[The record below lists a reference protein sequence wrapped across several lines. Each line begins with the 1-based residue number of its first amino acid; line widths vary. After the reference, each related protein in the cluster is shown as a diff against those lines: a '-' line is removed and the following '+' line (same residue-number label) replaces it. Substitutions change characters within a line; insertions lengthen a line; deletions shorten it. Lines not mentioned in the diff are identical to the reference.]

1 MFSLSG
7 KTAIVTG
14 AAHGIGRA
22 IAEVFAE
29 AGGRVVLVDL
39 DEETGRT
46 TAEAIRKAGHEA
58 SFERADVSSVDHVRD
73 VVQKARTMAGRIDV
87 LCNNA
92 AYIGKFHGLAD
103 AGADEW
109 ERCWRVSL
117 MGSAN
122 FAREVLPLMVAQGG
136 GSIINV
142 SSVQGLVGARD
153 SAPYSTV
160 KTGLIGM
167 TRSIAYDY
175 GKHGV
180 RCNAI
185 CPGAI
190 TTRISPPPGSELYQ
204 RQVSKTMLGRVGKPP
219 DVAYAALYLASDESA
234 YVTGVALPV
243 DGGWTAI

>member
-22 IAEVFAE
+22 ISEVFAE

-39 DEETGRT
+39 DEAAGRAT
-46 TAEAIRKAGHEA
+46 TESIRQAGGEAT
-58 SFERADVSSVDHVRD
+58 FERADVSNAEHVHD
-73 VVQKARTMAGRIDV
+73 VVRAARTLAGRVDV

-92 AYIGKFHGLAD
+92 AYIGKFHGLAE
-103 AGADEW
+103 AGEDEW

-117 MGSAN
+117 MGAAN
-122 FAREVLPLMVAQGG
+122 FAREVLPLMVAQAG

-190 TTRISPPPGSELYQ
+190 TTRISPPPGSELYE
-204 RQVSKTMLGRVGKPP
+204 RQVSKTMLGRVGKPRE
-219 DVAYAALYLASDESA
+219 VAHAALFLASDESA